1 VQRNFHWDFFLNLG
15 GIGEEKKRMQLLIVI
30 YACVL
35 LWSVSESEAKK
46 GASNRVSLGAFRTSN
61 VKKSRILPPLSG
73 PDKAEQKLTMINEMK
88 ERSVIKAEQRQHAI
102 EMGKLKRE
110 NKKAKNISKKTARK
124 DLEKLETIDQSS
136 SNRKTEMGYEEDAKE
151 NVLGAS
157 IKKNGLRRLLL
168 TKSLQAKQKE

>member
-1 VQRNFHWDFFLNLG
+1 
-15 GIGEEKKRMQLLIVI
+15 MQLLIVI

-110 NKKAKNISKKTARK
+110 NKKAKNISKKTACK
-124 DLEKLETIDQSS
+124 DLDLLEKLETID
-136 SNRKTEMGYEEDAKE
+136 RKTEMGYEEDAKE
-151 NVLGAS
+151 NVVLGAS

>member
-1 VQRNFHWDFFLNLG
+1 
-15 GIGEEKKRMQLLIVI
+15 MQLLIVI

-124 DLEKLETIDQSS
+124 DLDLLEKLEKLETIDHESS

-151 NVLGAS
+151 NVVLGAS

>member
-1 VQRNFHWDFFLNLG
+1 
-15 GIGEEKKRMQLLIVI
+15 MQLLIVI

-110 NKKAKNISKKTARK
+110 NKKAKNISKKTACK
-124 DLEKLETIDQSS
+124 DLDLLEKLETIHHESS

-151 NVLGAS
+151 NVVLGAS